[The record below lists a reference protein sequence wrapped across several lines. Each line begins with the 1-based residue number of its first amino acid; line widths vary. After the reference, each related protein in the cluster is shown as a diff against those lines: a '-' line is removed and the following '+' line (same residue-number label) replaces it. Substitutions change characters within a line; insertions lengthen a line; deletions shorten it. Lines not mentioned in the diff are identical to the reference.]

1 MNMPSASPAPGFS
14 MIEVLV
20 TLIILVVGILGLFG
34 LSARLQQHQL
44 EAYQRAQ
51 ALMLLKD
58 MENRIAANPLN
69 AHDYATGSTTP
80 IAANGI
86 CPTASST
93 RQQQDALAWCTEI
106 VGAGETDNNAN
117 VGALIHGLGCIEN
130 LGGTNPNGPYL
141 VTVAWQG
148 MTALGPPLG
157 SPCGAGA
164 YNTLAGCA
172 NDACRRTVSTTVRI
186 ANLATP

>member
-1 MNMPSASPAPGFS
+1 MKTHLASPAEGFS

-20 TLIILVVGILGLFG
+20 TIIILTVGILGLFG
-34 LSARLQQHQL
+34 LSTRLQLHQL

-51 ALMLLKD
+51 ALILLKD

-69 AHDYATGSTTP
+69 AANYVTGVVTPIASNSICPSASTTP
-80 IAANGI
+80 
-86 CPTASST
+86 
-93 RQQQDALAWCTEI
+93 QEKDFLAWCSAI
-106 VGAGETDNNAN
+106 LGAGETYNDSNA
-117 VGALIHGLGCIEN
+117 GALIHGLGCIEAIGN
-130 LGGTNPNGPYL
+130 NQYL

-148 MTALGPPLG
+148 MGALG
-157 SPCGAGA
+157 SPPGSTCGVGA
-164 YNTLAGCA
+164 YNAVSGCA